1 MPIAQ
6 NRNRYQE
13 GTLDRVKRAKGPD
26 AWVYRWRE
34 PSPDGK
40 KRVQRKRVIGTVD
53 KLKTLTEARKS
64 VENLRLAVNAPA
76 SDPNCVTIE
85 KTTVGQAW
93 GHFVK
98 EELSNP
104 ETDRSP
110 STILVYEDNFRLH
123 ILPKWKDVPL
133 EDVTPVAVEKW
144 LRSLRKLGPST
155 TAPEK
160 REKLA
165 PATKAK
171 LRNQMSCVFRHAAR
185 NDLYHPREGVNPI
198 SLVRQGSKRVSEPDI
213 LTLAEIR
220 SIIDAIEPPAIK
232 LMVIVAATTALRR
245 SEVRGLKWRDLDIA
259 ACWIKLTRGAVRG
272 WTTKMKTEASRKG
285 IPMLP
290 ELAEAFQI
298 WRRETLYNQDND
310 WVFAS
315 PYTEGKRPYYGESAM
330 SDHILPAVR
339 ESGCTKRVGW
349 HTFRRS
355 FACLMGD
362 RDEDIKVVQELMRH
376 SSSILTRDIYQQG
389 AVAKKRLAITHSA
402 EIFSA

>member
-13 GTLDRVKRAKGPD
+13 GTLDRVNRAKGPD
-26 AWVYRWRE
+26 VWVYRWRE

-53 KLKTLTEARKS
+53 KLKTLTDAKKS
-64 VENLRLAVNAPA
+64 VENLRLAVNAPS

-110 STILVYEDNFRLH
+110 STILVYEDNFRLY

-133 EDVTPVAVEKW
+133 EDVTPVTVEKW

-185 NDLYHPREGVNPI
+185 NDLYHPREGVNPT
-198 SLVRQGSKRVSEPDI
+198 SLVRQGSKRVSELDI
-213 LTLAEIR
+213 LAEIR

-245 SEVRGLKWRDLDIA
+245 SEVRGLKWGDLDLPS
-259 ACWIKLTRGAVRG
+259 CWIKLARGAVRG
-272 WTTKMKTEASRKG
+272 GTTKMKTEASRKG

-290 ELAEAFQI
+290 ELAEAFRL
-298 WRRETLYNQDND
+298 WRRETLYNQDKD

-315 PYTEGKRPYYGESAM
+315 PYTNGERPYYGESAM

-339 ESGCTKRVGW
+339 ASGCTKRVGW

-362 RDEDIKVVQELMRH
+362 RQEDINVVQELMRH
-376 SSSILTRDIYQQG
+376 SSSTLTRDIYQYSG
-389 AVAKKRLAITHSA
+389 NLLASLSA
-402 EIFSA
+402 FLVPS